1 MIKEMYVC
9 IQQKKTHATNK
20 EYFDTEAHFTYA
32 FSFTYSNLIVN
43 LVVTPLVDK
52 FLQKLRQVMPVE
64 LSCRLQIF
72 LAIILWEYR
81 WEQTTVKPV
90 SNDHLYDKI
99 YYLWL
104 IQWCVLMKIEC
115 TNLLLLT
122 FSTFWGSSRWPLA
135 TWMSSRR
142 QRSIPLGG
150 RHIQVSLYILR
161 RVFSCIG
168 KFICLLPKSFR

>member
-1 MIKEMYVC
+1 MYVFN
-9 IQQKKTHATNK
+9 KKHATNK
-20 EYFDTEAHFTYA
+20 EYFDTVAHFTYA

-52 FLQKLRQVMPVE
+52 LLQKLRQVMPVE
-64 LSCRLQIF
+64 LSCRVQKI

-104 IQWCVLMKIEC
+104 IQ
-115 TNLLLLT
+115 
-122 FSTFWGSSRWPLA
+122 
-135 TWMSSRR
+135 
-142 QRSIPLGG
+142 
-150 RHIQVSLYILR
+150 
-161 RVFSCIG
+161 
-168 KFICLLPKSFR
+168 